1 MNTATE
7 HAIHIRFGGRHTRRV
22 IVIGVLATA
31 CLLALP
37 GVLLAY
43 GYWGWALLTAAGA
56 VTNAVWL
63 ISPGDNA
70 LDPHRTV
77 TADSPEFGPGRPCRA
92 LLLIPEFGVP
102 DRGVRHKRSRSL
114 ASTPTSALACGWL
127 GQDSA
132 ANDL

>member
-70 LDPHRTV
+70 LDPTEPSQPTHLNSDRV
-77 TADSPEFGPGRPCRA
+77 DRA
-92 LLLIPEFGVP
+92 EP
-102 DRGVRHKRSRSL
+102 SS
-114 ASTPTSALACGWL
+114 
-127 GQDSA
+127 
-132 ANDL
+132 